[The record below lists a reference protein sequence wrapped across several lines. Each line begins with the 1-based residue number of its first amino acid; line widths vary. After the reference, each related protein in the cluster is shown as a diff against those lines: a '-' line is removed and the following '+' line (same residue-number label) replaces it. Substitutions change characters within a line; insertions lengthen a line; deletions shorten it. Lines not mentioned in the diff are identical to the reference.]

1 MTDTLPKPKNG
12 YAVVLTADRTSMA
25 GYGALFGGMLSASQ
39 TTMVPGFI
47 MKHMV
52 APCVESDGVR
62 AAQAPL
68 GLRRVEAALLNDGWE
83 RGEVAV
89 VRPEDLDEAV
99 GQDTQIIGFSSGD
112 PLGVGMNS
120 TTMAGI
126 LGGEIY
132 TSRMFRDLAEKI
144 GDFRDRWPGICTV
157 MGGPG
162 AWQLRDKPD
171 AREELGIDHVVTG
184 NCESNVAQLFRDIA
198 DRGSVETVLAG
209 RDGVAGAI
217 PSVRGATTMGS
228 VEISRGCGL
237 GCQFCTLSRVP
248 MRHVPEETI
257 LADVRT
263 NVDSGVR
270 TASLITE
277 DVFRYGAQGANVRPG
292 ALIGL
297 MEKLRSS
304 VDVGLV
310 QTDHAN
316 VGSVKQY
323 SDEELRKVRELMAG
337 DTDGQIW
344 LNLGIETA
352 SGELLASNGGRPKMV
367 GCPPEE
373 WGELCME
380 QVHRLVRA
388 GFLPLVSLVMGLP
401 GETEDDVRR
410 TFEWVER
417 LEGEKVAVFP
427 MFYAPPNDED
437 RAFAVDDMTD
447 EHWRLF
453 KQSYRLNFRWMPR
466 LCWDNQSH
474 SDVPLW
480 RRLAIRAMS
489 SVGTVWWKCIF
500 AWRSGKLT
508 V

>member
-1 MTDTLPKPKNG
+1 MTDILPKRDKG

-62 AAQAPL
+62 VRQAPL
-68 GLRRVEAALLNDGWE
+68 GLRRVEAALRNDGWD
-83 RGEVAV
+83 RNEVAV
-89 VRPEDLDEAV
+89 VRPEDLEDAV
-99 GQDTQIIGFSSGD
+99 GPDTRIIALASGD
-112 PLGVGMNS
+112 PLGIGMNS
-120 TTMAGI
+120 TTMAGV

-132 TSRMFRDLAEKI
+132 TSRWFRDLAE
-144 GDFRDRWPGICTV
+144 RVAELRRRWPGICTV

-162 AWQLRDKPD
+162 AWQLKGRPE
-171 AREELGIDHVVTG
+171 AREKLGVDHVVTG

-198 DRGSVETVLAG
+198 DRGSVGAVLTG
-209 RDGVAGAI
+209 RDGMVETI
-217 PSVRGATTMGS
+217 PRLQGATTMGA

-237 GCQFCTLSRVP
+237 GCRFCTLRRVP

-257 LADVRT
+257 LADVET
-263 NVDSGVR
+263 NVVAGISTV
-270 TASLITE
+270 SLITE
-277 DVFRYGAQGANVRPG
+277 DVFRYGAEGATVQPEV
-292 ALIGL
+292 LIGL
-297 MEKLRSS
+297 MNRMRSS
-304 VDVGLV
+304 LDVGLV

-316 VGSVKQY
+316 VGSVRQY
-323 SDEELRKVRELMAG
+323 SDGELREVRDLMAG
-337 DTDGQIW
+337 ETDGQIW
-344 LNLGIETA
+344 LNLGVETA
-352 SGELLASNGGRPKMV
+352 SGELLASNGGLPKMV
-367 GCPPEE
+367 GCPPKD
-373 WGELCME
+373 WGEMCME
-380 QVHRLVRA
+380 QVRRLVQA

-401 GETEDDVRR
+401 GERDEDVRA
-410 TFEWVER
+410 TFEWVKR

-427 MFYAPPNDED
+427 MFYAPANDED
-437 RAFAVDDMTD
+437 NMFTVNDMTD

-453 KQSYRLNFRWMPR
+453 KQSYRLNFRWMPM

-474 SDVPLW
+474 SGVPLW

-489 SVGTVWWKCIF
+489 SAGTAWWKCVF
-500 AWRSGKLT
+500 AWRSGRLT